1 MNYKFYRGVILLK
14 MMHRLSLT
22 LLCLSI
28 LLLVGG
34 CQIIQTGESLPPLS
48 PVTLAQSD
56 LTLPDTDEVVE
67 EDESADEEWA
77 HFTDE
82 DHSLTLYYPAAW
94 LVFDPS
100 LAELEMVFAAVE
112 GVAVDELAAMVQML
126 TASAENLSIFAALG
140 FLIGESDEE
149 GARYINNFTVV
160 VLPTNGL
167 SLKSYASLVSKQ
179 LETIPMLD
187 VEMAEVLPGLRPD
200 GLEVASIRYT
210 VDGALYQLQD
220 EQLSGWQVVLLDEQG
235 TALLVLSFTALSTE
249 FEKLEPQL
257 AEIIHRIEF

>member
-1 MNYKFYRGVILLK
+1 MIYKVHRGVILLK
-14 MMHRLSLT
+14 MMHRLSFT

-28 LLLVGG
+28 LLLVAG
-34 CQIIQTGESLPPLS
+34 CQFIQTGESLPPL
-48 PVTLAQSD
+48 PPITLAQSD
-56 LTLPDTDEVVE
+56 LTLPNADQTVE
-67 EDESADEEWA
+67 EDEPADEEWA

-82 DHSLTLYYPAAW
+82 DRGLTLHYPAAW

-100 LAELEMVFAAVE
+100 LAELETLFTAVE
-112 GVAVDELAAMVQML
+112 GAAVDELATMVQML

-140 FLIGESDEE
+140 FLIDESDEE
-149 GARYINNFTVV
+149 GARYTNNFTVV

-210 VDGALYQLQD
+210 VAGALYQLED
-220 EQLSGWQVVLLDEQG
+220 EQLSGWQVVLLNEQG
-235 TALLVLSFTALSTE
+235 TALLVLSFTALSTD

>member
-1 MNYKFYRGVILLK
+1 MIYKFHRGVILPK
-14 MMHRLSLT
+14 MMRRFSFT

-28 LLLVGG
+28 LLLLAG
-34 CQIIQTGESLPPLS
+34 CQIIQTGESLPPLP
-48 PVTLAQSD
+48 PVTLTQSD
-56 LTLPDTDEVVE
+56 LTLPDVDEVVE
-67 EDESADEEWA
+67 EDEPADEEWA
-77 HFTDE
+77 HFADE
-82 DHSLTLYYPAAW
+82 ERGLTLHYPAAW

-100 LAELEMVFAAVE
+100 LAELETLFTAVE
-112 GVAVDELAAMVQML
+112 GAAVDELAAMVQML

-140 FLIGESDEE
+140 FLIDESSGE
-149 GARYINNFTVV
+149 GARYTNNFTVV

-210 VDGALYQLQD
+210 VDGALYQLED
-220 EQLSGWQVVLLDEQG
+220 EQLNGWQVVLLNEQA
-235 TALLVLSFTALSTE
+235 TALLVLSFTALSMD

-257 AEIIHRIEF
+257 SEIIHRIEF